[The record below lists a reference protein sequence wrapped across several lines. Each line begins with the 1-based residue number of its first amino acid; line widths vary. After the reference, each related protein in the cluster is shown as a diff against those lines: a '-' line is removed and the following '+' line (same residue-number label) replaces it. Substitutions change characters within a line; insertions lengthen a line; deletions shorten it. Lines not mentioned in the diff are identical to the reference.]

1 MNHMVVV
8 QEVKAFQQLFGE
20 ALNETLRESSES
32 LEDTCDGSPRHVL
45 HVDVNFGIVLEA
57 RVVVLDNVFMLEV
70 SEE

>member
-1 MNHMVVV
+1 MVVV

-32 LEDTCDGSPRHVL
+32 LEDTCDGSPWHVL

-57 RVVVLDNVFMLEV
+57 RVVVLDNVFVLEV